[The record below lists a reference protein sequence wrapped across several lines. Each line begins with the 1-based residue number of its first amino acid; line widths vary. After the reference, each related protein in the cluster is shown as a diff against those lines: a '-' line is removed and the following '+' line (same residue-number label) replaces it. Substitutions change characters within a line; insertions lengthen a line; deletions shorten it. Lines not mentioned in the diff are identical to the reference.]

1 MRLATLLGP
10 DLKEALEADPDALRE
25 AFEEFHPEDIA
36 QLMDELPL
44 EDAVAILRTLPDE
57 VGAGVLERVSN
68 ERQLELLSQL
78 GSRDAAPFVVEMS
91 ADDRVDLVQDLPEA
105 LATEL
110 LDELVK
116 VEPEVAQETRELVEF
131 GEETAGGRMTTEYV
145 ALPPDTKIWRA
156 IEEVRQASREN
167 EVEIVYYVYVVAY
180 GDQLVGVASLRDL
193 ILAEPSQTLED
204 IMTEQVVRVAPTDDQ
219 EKVADIIA
227 RYDLSAVPVV
237 SDRGTMMGV
246 VTVDDMVDVLTQ
258 EATEDAQKAGA
269 VVPLADSYFNTPLHE
284 FVWKRGIWLVILFMG
299 QLLTASVMESN
310 EHAIET
316 IAGLAIFIPLIISSG
331 GNAGSQSASLVIRAL
346 AVGEVFP
353 RDWWKVLFREIG
365 IALSI
370 GLLLGGLGFG
380 RAILFGEPVWLSI
393 SVGASTMAVVL
404 VGALIGALLPLGI
417 RRVGLDPAVS
427 SSPFIASLS
436 DVLGL
441 LIYFA
446 IATSI
451 FYALVG

>member
-10 DLKEALEADPDALRE
+10 DLKETLEADPDALRE

-131 GEETAGGRMTTEYV
+131 PEETAGGRMTTEYV
-145 ALPPDTKIWRA
+145 ALPPDTKVWKA
-156 IEEVRQASREN
+156 IEEVRTASREN

-269 VVPLADSYFNTPLHE
+269 VVPLADSYFNTRFHE
-284 FVWKRGIWLVILFMG
+284 FVWKRGLWLVILFMG

-310 EHAIET
+310 EKSIET

-331 GNAGSQSASLVIRAL
+331 GNAGSQSASLIIRAL

-353 RDWWKVLFREIG
+353 RDWWKVLLREVG

-370 GLLLGGLGFG
+370 GLLLGGLGFA

-393 SVGASTMAVVL
+393 SVALSTTAVVL

-446 IATSI
+446 IATWI
-451 FYALVG
+451 FYTLVG